1 MPDFPLLPSL
11 ALAAALLLPAAIAE
25 AAPPAPKT
33 VTAFQSAN
41 MPDSDRKTLSA
52 QFLKDNAARAYAAW
66 KNAPWSAQVPRDV
79 FLNDIL
85 PYASLTEP
93 REEWRPKLAAVAGP
107 LVAGCKTP
115 GEAAMALNKGLFP
128 ALKVRYSTARSRA
141 DQSPSE
147 TMSSGIAS
155 CSGLSILLVDAC
167 RSVGVPARVV
177 GTPLWADGRGNHTW
191 VEVWDDGGWHYLG
204 AAEPDDKGLDHAWF
218 AGDASHAVKSS
229 PEHAIYASSFR
240 RTGLSFPL
248 VWAPDVQWVSAENV
262 TDRYVTLAAAAPA
275 DPNLVKLH
283 IRVVDTQGKRVVV
296 PVTVRDLDDT
306 AGDHTGVSTGDTA
319 DHNNLLTVT
328 LPRGRAYEIIAGK
341 AGQQSRQTF
350 ASDKE
355 AMDTV
360 TLTLPPAPRP
370 APLLPAASVKAL
382 NTALAA
388 YFAAPAAMQA
398 TWKFPP
404 KLDALLL
411 QNESAVREAAWDAYK
426 AAPIHQ
432 AAQEDIAANQVRSG
446 EYLSPYIVKT
456 VGTRPPGGWGL
467 VIAMHGGGGAPKELN
482 DSQWHGMANYYN
494 NHPEAGGG
502 YKYLALRA
510 PNDTWN
516 GFYDDYVYPLVTRL
530 INEYLV
536 LGDVNPDRIYLIGYS
551 HGGYGAFAIG
561 PKMPDRFASIHA
573 SGAAG
578 TDGETAVENLRNV
591 PFSVWVGEFD
601 TMYDRRK
608 RTEALGARLAE
619 MRDGHTDTYPMSVDV
634 KAGFQHGNLPDHDE
648 LAVMLPA
655 VRNPVPRVVT
665 WLMTDTVIHD
675 FYWLHSDAPSKTQRL
690 DASIANNA
698 VVVTA
703 SPNVTGASV
712 MLDSRLV
719 DFARPIT
726 LSVNGKQT
734 TQRVTPHLK
743 TLAATLMRRGDP
755 RLAFAA
761 ILPFSTA
768 P

>member
-1 MPDFPLLPSL
+1 VPDFPLLPSL
-11 ALAAALLLPAAIAE
+11 ALAAALLLPAASAN
-25 AAPPAPKT
+25 AVPPAPKT

-41 MPDSDRKTLSA
+41 MPDTDRKTLSP

-66 KNAPWSAQVPRDV
+66 KNAPWAAQVPRAV

-93 REEWRPKLAAVAGP
+93 REDWRPRLAAVAGP

-128 ALKVRYSTARSRA
+128 AVKVRYSTARSRA
-141 DQSPSE
+141 DQSPAE

-218 AGDASHAVKSS
+218 AGDAARAVKDS

-248 VWAPDVQWVSAENV
+248 VWAPETQWVSAENV
-262 TDRYVTLAAAAPA
+262 TDRYATPAAAALA
-275 DPNLVKLH
+275 DPDHVSVH
-283 IRVVDTQGKRVVV
+283 IRVTDAAGKRVVV
-296 PVTVRDLDDT
+296 PVMVRDLDDT
-306 AGDHTGVSTGDTA
+306 TGNQSGVSTGDTA
-319 DHNNLLTVT
+319 DHNNLLK
-328 LPRGRAYEIIAGK
+328 LNLRRGRAYEIIAGK
-341 AGQQSRQTF
+341 EGHQARQTF
-350 ASDKE
+350 ASGTE

-360 TLTLPPAPRP
+360 TLTLPPVLRP
-370 APLLPAASVKAL
+370 AAPLAPASAKAL

-411 QNESAVREAAWDAYK
+411 QNEGAVRQAAWEAYK

-432 AAQEDIAANQVRSG
+432 AAREDMAASQVRSG

-482 DSQWHGMANYYN
+482 DSQWHGMATYYN
-494 NHPEAGGG
+494 DHPEAGG

-536 LGDVNPDRIYLIGYS
+536 LGDVNPDKIYLIGYS

-573 SGAAG
+573 SAGAG
-578 TDGETAVENLRNV
+578 TDGESAVENLRDV

-601 TMYDRRK
+601 TMYGRLDRTK
-608 RTEALGARLAE
+608 ALATKLAG
-619 MRDGHTDTYPMSVDV
+619 MRDGHPDTYPMSVDI
-634 KAGFQHGNLPDHDE
+634 KTGFQHGNLPDHDE

-655 VRNPVPRVVT
+655 VRNPVPCVVT

-675 FYWLHSDAPSKTQRL
+675 FYWLHSDRPSKTQRL
-690 DASIANNA
+690 DASIENNA

-703 SPNVTGASV
+703 SPNVAGASV
-712 MLDSRLV
+712 LLDSRLV
-719 DFARPIT
+719 DFARPVT
-726 LSVNGKQT
+726 VSVNGKLT
-734 TQRVTPHLK
+734 TLSVIPHLK
-743 TLAATLMRRGDP
+743 TLAETLARRGDP
-755 RLAFAA
+755 RLAFTAA
-761 ILPFSTA
+761 LPITA

>member
-1 MPDFPLLPSL
+1 MPDFPMIPSL
-11 ALAAALLLPAAIAE
+11 ALAAALLLPAVSAQ
-25 AAPPAPKT
+25 AAPPAPKA

-41 MPDSDRKTLSA
+41 MPDPDRKTLSP
-52 QFLKDNAARAYAAW
+52 QFLQDNAARAYAAW
-66 KNAPWSAQVPRDV
+66 KDAPWAAQVPRAV
-79 FLNDIL
+79 FLDAIL

-93 REEWRPKLAAVAGP
+93 REAWRPKLAAVAAP

-128 ALKVRYSTARSRA
+128 ALKVHYSTARSRA

-147 TMSSGIAS
+147 TISSGIAS

-191 VEVWDDGGWHYLG
+191 VEVWDGGGWHYLG

-218 AGDASHAVKSS
+218 AGDAAKATKDS
-229 PEHAIYASSFR
+229 PVHAIYASTFR

-248 VWAPDVQWVSAENV
+248 VWAPDVSWVSAENV
-262 TDRYVTLAAAAPA
+262 TDHYVAAAAAPA
-275 DPNLVKLH
+275 DPDHVTLH
-283 IRVVDTQGKRVVV
+283 IRVTDPAGKRVVV
-296 PVTVRDLDDT
+296 PVTVRDLDDP
-306 AGDHTGVSTGDTA
+306 AGNQTGVSTGDTA
-319 DHNNLLTVT
+319 DHNNLFTVT
-328 LPRGRAYEIIAGK
+328 VPRGRAYEIIAGK
-341 AGQQSRQTF
+341 EGRQARQTF
-350 ASDKE
+350 ASGTE

-360 TLTLPPAPRP
+360 TLALPAVRRPLPPLSP
-370 APLLPAASVKAL
+370 ASAKAL
-382 NTALAA
+382 NAALAA
-388 YFAAPAAMQA
+388 YFAAPASAQA
-398 TWKFPP
+398 TWKFSPE
-404 KLDALLL
+404 LDALLL
-411 QNESAVREAAWDAYK
+411 QNEGAVREAAWQAYK

-432 AAQEDIAANQVRSG
+432 AARDDMAANQVRSG
-446 EYLSPYIVKT
+446 DYLSPYIVKT

-482 DSQWHGMANYYN
+482 DSQWHGMATYYN
-494 NHPEAGGG
+494 DHPEAGG

-561 PKMPDRFASIHA
+561 PKMPDHFASIHA
-573 SGAAG
+573 SAGAG
-578 TDGETAVENLRNV
+578 TDGESAVENLRDV

-601 TMYDRRK
+601 TMYGRLDRTK
-608 RTEALGARLAE
+608 ALTTKLAG
-619 MRDGHTDTYPMSVDV
+619 MREGHPDTYPMSVDI
-634 KAGFQHGNLPDHDE
+634 KAGYQHGNLPDHDE

-655 VRNPVPRVVT
+655 LRNPVPRVVT

-675 FYWLHSDAPSKTQRL
+675 FYWLHSDAPTKTQRL
-690 DASIANNA
+690 DASIENNA

-712 MLDSRLV
+712 MLDNRLV
-719 DFARPIT
+719 DFKRPVT

-734 TQRVTPHLK
+734 THHLTPHLK
-743 TLAATLMRRGDP
+743 TLAETLARRGDP
-755 RLAFAA
+755 HLAFTAV
-761 ILPFSTA
+761 LPIA

>member
-1 MPDFPLLPSL
+1 MLSSL
-11 ALAAALLLPAAIAE
+11 ALAAVLLLPAASGN
-25 AAPPAPKT
+25 AAPPAPKA

-41 MPDSDRKTLSA
+41 MPDTDRRALSA

-66 KNAPWSAQVPRDV
+66 KDAPWAAHVPRAV
-79 FLNDIL
+79 FLDAIL

-93 REEWRPKLAAVAGP
+93 REDWRAKLAAVAAP

-115 GEAAMALNKGLFP
+115 GEAALALNKKLFP
-128 ALKVRYSTARSRA
+128 ALKVRYSVARSRA

-147 TMSSGIAS
+147 TIGSGLAS

-191 VEVWDDGGWHYLG
+191 VEVWDGGGWHYLG

-218 AGDASHAVKSS
+218 AGDAARAVKDS
-229 PEHAIYASSFR
+229 PQHAIYASAFR

-248 VWAPDVQWVSAENV
+248 VWAPGVSWVSAENV
-262 TDRYVTLAAAAPA
+262 TDRYATPDAAAPA
-275 DPNLVKLH
+275 DPSKVTLH
-283 IRVVDTQGKRVVV
+283 IRVVDAKGKRVVV
-296 PVTVRDLDDT
+296 PVTVRDLDDP
-306 AGDHTGVSTGDTA
+306 AGDHVGVSTGDTA
-319 DHNNLLTVT
+319 DANNLMTVL
-328 LPRGRAYEIIAGK
+328 LPRERAYEIVAGK
-341 AGQQSRQTF
+341 EGRQARQTF
-350 ASDKE
+350 ASGTE

-360 TLTLPPAPRP
+360 TLTLPPTSK
-370 APLLPAASVKAL
+370 PLPPLPTASAKAL

-388 YFAAPAAMQA
+388 YFAAPAAEQA
-398 TWKFPP
+398 TWKFAPA
-404 KLDALLL
+404 LDALLL
-411 QNESAVREAAWDAYK
+411 KNEGAVRQAAWDAYK

-432 AAQEDIAANQVRSG
+432 AAREDIAANQVRSG

-482 DSQWHGMANYYN
+482 DSQWRGMATYYKD
-494 NHPEAGGG
+494 HPEAGGG

-601 TMYDRRK
+601 TAYGRLDRTK
-608 RTEALGARLAE
+608 ALATKLGE
-619 MRDGHTDTYPMSVDV
+619 MRGGHPDTYPMSVDI
-634 KAGFQHGNLPDHDE
+634 KTGFQHGNLPDHDE

-655 VRNPVPRVVT
+655 VRNPVPRAVT
-665 WLMTDTVIHD
+665 WLMTDTVIRD
-675 FYWLHSDAPSKTQRL
+675 FYWLHSDAPAKTQRL
-690 DASIANNA
+690 DASVQNNA

-712 MLDSRLV
+712 LLDSRLV
-719 DFARPIT
+719 DFARPVMLT
-726 LSVNGKQT
+726 VNGERT
-734 TQRVTPHLK
+734 THRVTPRLK
-743 TLAATLMRRGDP
+743 TLTETLARRGDP
-755 RLAFAA
+755 RLAFTATLPIAA
-761 ILPFSTA
+761 P
-768 P
+768 